1 MRKVHPRF
9 QSAKE
14 KTFSKT
20 FQFIYKRVKYFLYRR
35 CILSP
40 VSSAVILP
48 ALLEYKKKGLDKQ
61 KGIIT
66 LVMAACSFDDI
77 FAISAFGVCLSIIFS
92 AGKYLSK
99 RIYFIEFSKLN
110 VSLNRTNNNCS
121 F

>member
-1 MRKVHPRF
+1 MF
-9 QSAKE
+9 
-14 KTFSKT
+14 
-20 FQFIYKRVKYFLYRR
+20 FLR

-48 ALLEYKKKGLDKQ
+48 ALLDFKQKGLGED

-92 AGKYLSK
+92 DGSYFRYLIILSVLS
-99 RIYFIEFSKLN
+99 IDIFIPSCQCMYSAVLIRWWKGQ
-110 VSLNRTNNNCS
+110 VK
-121 F
+121 